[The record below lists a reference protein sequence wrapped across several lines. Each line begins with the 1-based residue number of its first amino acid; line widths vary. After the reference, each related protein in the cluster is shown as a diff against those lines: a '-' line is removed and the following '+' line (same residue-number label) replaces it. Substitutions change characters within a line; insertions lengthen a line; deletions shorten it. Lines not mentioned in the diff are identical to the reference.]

1 MSIASR
7 HRIPLFLLLTYALSS
22 IFYVR
27 IASAGKLKML
37 PVLGLMWCPGA
48 AALIVRLVSQRNLR
62 GSGWQWGATPGR

>member
-1 MSIASR
+1 MSITTR
-7 HRIPLFLLLTYALSS
+7 HRLVAFLVLTFALSS

-48 AALIVRLVSQRNLR
+48 AALIVRVVSQRNLR
-62 GSGWQWGATPGR
+62 GTGWKWGATRW